1 MQLADELH
9 LPNAGIVTVGTR
21 KAKMPFIFK
30 KIQKRLPEH
39 QELEDEEEIQRY
51 MALKA
56 MFILRDAIK
65 EFLVER
71 YVGIGH
77 EPRLTDQERQL
88 GLLRGGSQNNSFF
101 SDTFTFVTI
110 DPIVF
115 AYHHKKNL
123 RQTWHPSPVTTSC
136 YHVHLKKIE
145 AMLFSYMRLKISA
158 LKYVVLL
165 NGNSQGMS
173 SGYIVDSSASWA
185 ASRS

>member
-1 MQLADELH
+1 MHRYGIRNRCYYLTNERNQDEIENNILICSAEKAAYWTLRFVQLADELH

-101 SDTFTFVTI
+101 RI
-110 DPIVF
+110 
-115 AYHHKKNL
+115 HL
-123 RQTWHPSPVTTSC
+123 R
-136 YHVHLKKIE
+136 
-145 AMLFSYMRLKISA
+145 
-158 LKYVVLL
+158 LL
-165 NGNSQGMS
+165 QSTP
-173 SGYIVDSSASWA
+173 
-185 ASRS
+185 